1 MQLQEK
7 INIKQK
13 TTTTPLKLNFFTMQ
27 VPSNILCLQ
36 MQIDSLENSSL
47 TIIVQAIKSLEKFK
61 QRGWWRWHI

>member
-47 TIIVQAIKSLEKFK
+47 TIIVQAIKS
-61 QRGWWRWHI
+61 